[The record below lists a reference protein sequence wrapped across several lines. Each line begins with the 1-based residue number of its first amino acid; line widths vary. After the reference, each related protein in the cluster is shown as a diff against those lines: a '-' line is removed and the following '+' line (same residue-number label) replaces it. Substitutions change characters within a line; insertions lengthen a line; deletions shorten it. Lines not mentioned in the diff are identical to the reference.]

1 MRQPEKHDSRMLLTL
16 ERYRNLA
23 LDEAQ
28 NAHAQCAE
36 VLEKESAAHTK
47 LEDALQSTYTAQRAQ
62 ADNGQPLYPDAMRL
76 GYHYARVQ
84 STALA
89 QARATLDRARTRVT
103 QAQDQ
108 LTARL
113 EEFKVIERLREN
125 RRRRGTKWQQRR
137 AQLQLD
143 ELGIIKACQVEG
155 QWPSA
160 E

>member
-1 MRQPEKHDSRMLLTL
+1 MPPPEKHDSKMLLTL

-23 LDEAQ
+23 LEEAQ
-28 NAHAQCAE
+28 NLHAQCAE
-36 VLEKESAAHTK
+36 VLEKENATHTK
-47 LEDALQSTYTAQRAQ
+47 LEEALQSTYTVHRTFANEGRPLSPDVMKLSYYHARAQ
-62 ADNGQPLYPDAMRL
+62 AA
-76 GYHYARVQ
+76 AV
-84 STALA
+84 A
-89 QARATLDRARTRVT
+89 QARITRDRTQLQVR

-125 RRRRGTKWQQRR
+125 RRRHGTKWEQRR

-143 ELGIIKACQVEG
+143 ALGIIKACQVEG
-155 QWPSA
+155 RWPSA

>member
-1 MRQPEKHDSRMLLTL
+1 MPQPEKHDSRMLLTL

-28 NAHAQCAE
+28 NAHTQCTE
-36 VLEKESAAHTK
+36 VLNKESAAHTK
-47 LEDALQSTYTAQRAQ
+47 LEEALQSAYTAQRTQ
-62 ADNGQPLYPDAMRL
+62 AENGQTLHPDTLRL
-76 GYHYARVQ
+76 AYYHARVQ

-89 QARATLDRARTRVT
+89 QARATLDRTQARVT

-125 RRRRGTKWQQRR
+125 RRRSGTKWQQRR
-137 AQLQLD
+137 AQRRLD